1 MCCGGGEEGGEDD
14 LERDREKRDS
24 DWSKAYMSYK
34 SCIYLKIIR
43 SGKAHM
49 T

>member
-1 MCCGGGEEGGEDD
+1 VGGRRGERMIKREI
-14 LERDREKRDS
+14 ERKRDS